1 MFNNFAEVIEAAQA
15 RCVEITNEI
24 DRLTV
29 QRYRLVNQYSEMID
43 KLQLREAWWL
53 DERVTPEQRKEISD
67 CDDALAEVHS
77 KIGQLDEESIRTTH
91 FLHDFTD
98 AYYKSKNIME
108 FMDYMQG
115 ITPAMRSGD
124 AYDPFP
130 NH

>member
-15 RCVEITNEI
+15 RCMEIVNEI

-29 QRYRLVNQYSEMID
+29 QRQHLIDQYSEMID
-43 KLQLREAWWL
+43 ALQLREAWWL

-67 CDDALAEVHS
+67 CDDALAEIHS
-77 KIGQLDEESIRTTH
+77 KIGELDDEKLVTTR

-98 AYYKSKNIME
+98 AVYKSKSIVQ
-108 FMDYMQG
+108 FMDYMRG

>member
-1 MFNNFAEVIEAAQA
+1 MFNTFAEVIEAAQA
-15 RCVEITNEI
+15 RCMEIANEV

-29 QRYRLVNQYSEMID
+29 QRRQLINQYSEMID
-43 KLQLREAWWL
+43 ALQLREAWWL
-53 DERVTPEQRKEISD
+53 DERVTPEQRKAISD
-67 CDDALAEVHS
+67 NDDALAEIHS
-77 KIGQLDEESIRTTH
+77 KIGELDEESIRTVH
-91 FLHDFTD
+91 FLSDFTD
-98 AYYKSKNIME
+98 AYYKSKNIIE

>member
-1 MFNNFAEVIEAAQA
+1 MFSNFAEVIEAAQA
-15 RCVEITNEI
+15 RCMEIANEV

-29 QRYRLVNQYSEMID
+29 QRRQLINQYSEMID
-43 KLQLREAWWL
+43 ALQLREAWWL
-53 DERVTPEQRKEISD
+53 DERVTPEQRKAISD

-77 KIGQLDEESIRTTH
+77 KIGQLDEENIVTNH
-91 FLHDFTD
+91 FLEHFTD
-98 AYYKSKNIME
+98 AFYKSKNVVE
-108 FMDYMQG
+108 FMDYMKG